1 MVGESTQGASAAQTR
16 RWRIAPGVGL
26 FLLLLGGAMWA
37 AAQVPTPKTLRIVFQ
52 SPEASF
58 DPGSVS
64 DEVSISVTENIIEP
78 LLRYDYLASPARL
91 VPNTAERLPE
101 VSDGGLTYT
110 FRVRKG
116 IFFTPDPAFKAKPR
130 ELLAGDYAYSIRR
143 HFDPKL
149 KSPSL
154 WLFAGK
160 IVGADATREA
170 AQKSGRYDYD
180 APVAGLETPDRHTL
194 RIRLTRP
201 DRNFAQVFAMAVS
214 GALAR
219 EVVEHY
225 GQDIGGHP
233 VGTGPFVLKDYRRA
247 SKIVLEANPQFRE
260 VRFAADANLDPER
273 QTIARRLHGQRLPLV
288 QRVEVVIIEE
298 SQSRWLAFLNGEID
312 VLPLPRDLAEV
323 AHKNGKLNPELAGK
337 GIRLQAHPVPNVYFF
352 FFNMDD
358 PVVGG
363 YAPEKIGLRRAIA
376 LAYDTDEAVRQLF
389 KGEAIPAQQIIPADV
404 YGHDPK
410 AQLNAARFNPAEARA
425 LLDRFGYRDRDGDG
439 YRELPDGRPM
449 VLERASVTSAEA
461 RQADEFWKRSMDA
474 IGIRLSFRKDKL
486 PELRKLH
493 RAGKIQLMSE
503 GWNADYPDGEN
514 FMQLLYGPNAGQ
526 ENAARFKL
534 PEFDRLYEETRNLPD
549 SPERLAKLR
558 RMTELVIAYAPW
570 RLTHH
575 LTEHDLVQPWVA
587 NYRKH
592 AFQAS
597 SWIYADIDG
606 SKRKP

>member
-1 MVGESTQGASAAQTR
+1 MLGSIGLALLLAGSDRAAAQT
-16 RWRIAPGVGL
+16 AE
-26 FLLLLGGAMWA
+26 A
-37 AAQVPTPKTLRIVFQ
+37 KTLRIVFP

-78 LLRYDYLASPARL
+78 LLRSDYLARPAKL
-91 VPNTAERLPE
+91 VPNTAEGLPE
-101 VSDGGLTYT
+101 VSADGLSYT
-110 FRVRKG
+110 FRLRKG
-116 IFFTPDPAFKAKPR
+116 IFFTPDPAFKGKPR
-130 ELLAGDYAYSIRR
+130 ELVAADYAYSIRR

-160 IVGADATREA
+160 IAGADATREA
-170 AQKSGRYDYD
+170 ALKTGRYDYD
-180 APVAGLETPDRHTL
+180 APVAGMETPERYSL

-201 DRNFAQVFAMAVS
+201 DRNFAQVFAMAVT

-225 GQDIGGHP
+225 GQDLGGHP
-233 VGTGPFVLKDYRRA
+233 VGTGPFVLKEYRRGN
-247 SKIVLEANPQFRE
+247 KIVLEANPHFRE
-260 VRFAADANLDPER
+260 LRFAAETNPDPER
-273 QTIARRLHGQRLPLV
+273 QAIARRLHGQRLPRV
-288 QRVEVVIIEE
+288 ERVEVAIIEE
-298 SQSRWLAFLNGEID
+298 PQSRWLAFLNGEID
-312 VLPLPRDLAEV
+312 VLPLPRDLAEL
-323 AHKNGKLNPELAGK
+323 AHRNGKLSPELAAK
-337 GIRLQAHPVPNVYFF
+337 GVRLQAHPVPNVYFF

-358 PVVGG
+358 SVVGG
-363 YAPEKIGLRRAIA
+363 YTPEKIALRRAIA
-376 LAYDTDEAVRQLF
+376 LAYDTEEAIRQLF

-410 AQLNAARFNPAEARA
+410 AQLNATRFNPAEARA
-425 LLDRFGYRDRDGDG
+425 LLERFGYRDRDGDG
-439 YRELPDGRPM
+439 YRELPDGKPL
-449 VLERASVTSAEA
+449 VLERASVTSTEA

-534 PEFDRLYEETRNLPD
+534 PEFDRLYEDTRNLPD
-549 SPERLAKLR
+549 SPERLGKFR
-558 RMTELVIAYAPW
+558 RMTELIIAYAPW

-575 LTEHDLVQPWVA
+575 LTEHDLVQPWVT
-587 NYRKH
+587 NYLKH
-592 AFQAS
+592 SFQAS
-597 SWIYADIDG
+597 SWIYADIDAA
-606 SKRKP
+606 KRRGKR